1 MNISPNDPGLGAD
14 TEVGTL
20 RMVMLHRPGAE
31 LKRLTPRNSDSL
43 LFDGIPW
50 VDRAQ
55 EEHDAFAQT
64 LRDHGTEVLYLTD
77 LLVQTLDDP
86 VAHQT
91 AVDDLTSSLRIGDTL
106 RDYLTMRLGDLSPEE
121 LAGVMTA
128 GLRNDEVTG
137 IRTIVTSLLAHDE
150 FLISPLPNLVFTRD
164 SSVWLRDRV
173 ALTSLALPARERES
187 RLT

>member
-1 MNISPNDPGLGAD
+1 
-14 TEVGTL
+14 
-20 RMVMLHRPGAE
+20 
-31 LKRLTPRNSDSL
+31 
-43 LFDGIPW
+43 
-50 VDRAQ
+50 
-55 EEHDAFAQT
+55 
-64 LRDHGTEVLYLTD
+64 
-77 LLVQTLDDP
+77 
-86 VAHQT
+86 
-91 AVDDLTSSLRIGDTL
+91 
-106 RDYLTMRLGDLSPEE
+106 RLGDLSPEE

-187 RLT
+187 RLTELIYANHPRFKGVARMHGRELENIEGGDV